1 MTSRPTFSSLPPGP
15 GFLGW
20 LDRRFCISERGSTLG
35 REVIAGLAVFTTM
48 SYVLVVNP
56 LILSQAGMD
65 FRGLITVTAVA
76 AAVFSA
82 LMGLWSNYPLALA
95 PGMGVNV
102 FFAVQICKG
111 MGIPWQSALGLVF
124 YSGILF
130 FIISVTGLR
139 QKLMEAFPDE
149 LKAAITT
156 GIGLFIAF
164 VGLRNAGIIIAHP
177 SNLVGMGDLFSP
189 LPLLGLGGLILALI
203 LLIRRVP
210 GALILSILAVSLAGL
225 FINGTTGGKITPWPQ
240 HLVAWPS
247 SMSHLFLKLDFSYF
261 WLHPVQSIP
270 IVLSFLF
277 ADLFASM
284 AALLAI
290 CSRAGLTRPDGKLDH
305 LKQALMADA
314 TAGFGGA
321 LLGTSP
327 THYYI
332 ESAVGVAEG
341 GRTGVVSI
349 VVAICFLLAL
359 IFNPIIQVI
368 PAVATAPALIM
379 IGIFMVEVLRGVDL
393 SRLEFS
399 GPLVITV
406 LLMVLGTI
414 QDGLSIGFLS
424 YIVIQVGVGK
434 GRALSRVTYG
444 LGAVFLLHY
453 LLPLFLPV
461 K

>member
-1 MTSRPTFSSLPPGP
+1 
-15 GFLGW
+15 
-20 LDRRFCISERGSTLG
+20 
-35 REVIAGLAVFTTM
+35 
-48 SYVLVVNP
+48 VNP
-56 LILSQAGMD
+56 LVLAQAGMD
-65 FRGLITVTAVA
+65 FKELITVTAVA
-76 AAVFSA
+76 AALFSA

-111 MGIPWQSALGLVF
+111 MGIPWPAALGMVF
-124 YSGILF
+124 YSGIFF
-130 FIISVTGLR
+130 FIISISGLR

-149 LKAAITT
+149 LKAAITA

-164 VGLRNAGIIIAHP
+164 VGLRNAGIIVGQP
-177 SNLVGMGDLFSP
+177 SNLVTMGNLFAP
-189 LPLLGLGGLILALI
+189 LPLLGFGGI
-203 LLIRRVP
+203 LLAIILLVRRIP
-210 GALILSILAVSLAGL
+210 GALILSILAISFIGL
-225 FINGTTGGKITPWPQ
+225 FISVAGGGKVTAWPQ
-240 HLVAWPS
+240 QLIAWPS
-247 SMSHLFLKLDFSYF
+247 PMDKLLFKLDFTYF
-261 WLHPVQSIP
+261 WIHPVQSIP

-341 GRTGVVSI
+341 GRTGLVSI

-359 IFNPIIQVI
+359 FFNPVIQVI
-368 PAVATAPALIM
+368 PSVATAPALIM
-379 IGIFMVEVLRGVDL
+379 IGIFMIEVLRGVDL
-393 SRLEFS
+393 RNLEFS

-406 LLMVLGTI
+406 LLMVLGSI
-414 QDGLSIGFLS
+414 QDGLSIGFLT
-424 YIVIQVGVGK
+424 YVVIQVGVGK
-434 GRALSRVTYG
+434 ARQLSRVTYG

-453 LLPLFLPV
+453 LLPLIVPV